1 MLVNQQTIQQKFDGS
16 ESGLVLRDG
25 DTSDEYLMY
34 CAASPQ
40 QYIEGAMS
48 LDVEPT
54 DGVYDQAVYTD
65 FGRALT
71 PAGVVGKIVTRTV
84 KLRELKSP
92 LTYFDSKM
100 VGQTP
105 TVAVTPTVT
114 FTSFQDKAPVNVNM
128 GYYDRTEI
136 DQINIAGYH
145 IPSEYEWQG
154 LLPGLRTWSPGTTA
168 VVFPVRLKAD
178 RILYKR
184 TGASSS
190 APGSDDV
197 VNKDYFAPLDNMG
210 GCRFPAESEAYPSG

>member
-1 MLVNQQTIQQKFDGS
+1 
-16 ESGLVLRDG
+16 
-25 DTSDEYLMY
+25 MY

-136 DQINIAGYH
+136 DQINIAGYL
-145 IPSEYEWQG
+145 SLASMNGKGSCLDYEHGLQG
-154 LLPGLRTWSPGTTA
+154 Q
-168 VVFPVRLKAD
+168 RLWFS
-178 RILYKR
+178 L
-184 TGASSS
+184 
-190 APGSDDV
+190 
-197 VNKDYFAPLDNMG
+197 FA
-210 GCRFPAESEAYPSG
+210 